1 MDKTLKNIYLRIDA
15 TMQTLH
21 RKAIGELLL
30 KIIYQQG
37 VSITF
42 DGICKAYEKETKGAM
57 ADRVILESILGE
69 MVSSNEIKTE
79 DGRYRLS
86 TGKRKKID
94 KQASSFEEQIDR
106 VIDKFIKPAFTP
118 DQVLKEWFIDA
129 LAFFFANYSDVWISD
144 LKDNSASKVN
154 IVNSK
159 ASILEALNLRTSSN
173 NNIDERDRAN
183 LSGHFLDILTKTGD
197 PALSSVLFESGVSA
211 FSSKLI
217 SSNIGLDAMTL
228 EIFKDSV
235 CILDTNILMYV
246 GMEAGQYFQALE
258 VISSV
263 FASLGIRVYYLDV
276 TEREYLHTVGNKK
289 DAILRLIEK
298 GFDMDVLSK
307 TDDQYLKT
315 ALARE
320 CRGLEDFERFFK
332 DLLVLPSYLDDKE
345 TVPIIKYPADE
356 TLSAS
361 IAAAK
366 ADESLK
372 DEVNSIYKGL
382 TNRDKRPHSLTHDVQ
397 IVAGVEEIR
406 KTVKAFILSQDTC
419 INEYSRRRPSVN
431 DLTLA
436 LKLETLINVLSVY
449 QPETMES
456 DIFSALFVSM
466 LRDGLVPRED
476 VFQLEDL
483 TLMSEREEQI
493 SQLPSDSIVSIAKQI
508 CRLRLSGEPEERITL
523 ALSRAVQGEKMQVAV
538 ALTSTQE
545 QLRLVTEEKE
555 RETKRANNRDNLLR
569 DSLVDG
575 VTKDVLNEIVWKF
588 IGCGFTALVLLVVSF
603 FIGHYLHISSPGSIT
618 PFVNYIIDF
627 AMIVISVFLTALV
640 GRFNKLWYT
649 IRNKNRIIHDR
660 AEEKYKSLLEAEV
673 QITGYSDNS

>member
-30 KIIYQQG
+30 KIIYQQSG
-37 VSITF
+37 SISF
-42 DGICKAYEKETKGAM
+42 DDICKAYQKETKGAI
-57 ADRVILESILGE
+57 ADRALLESILDE
-69 MVSSNEIKTE
+69 MVSSNDIKTE
-79 DGRYRLS
+79 EGRYRIS

-106 VIDKFIKPAFTP
+106 VIDNYIKPAFTP
-118 DQVLKEWFIDA
+118 DHILKEWFIDS

-159 ASILEALNLRTSSN
+159 ASILDALTLRTSN
-173 NNIDERDRAN
+173 NKAIDERDRDN
-183 LSGHFLDILTKTGD
+183 LSERFLDILTKTGD
-197 PALSSVLFESGVSA
+197 TALSSVLFESGVSA

-217 SSNIGLDAMTL
+217 SSNIGLDSMTL

-235 CILDTNILMYV
+235 CVLDTNILMYI
-246 GMEAGQYFQALE
+246 GLEAGQYYQALE

-263 FASLGIRVYYLDV
+263 FSSLGIKVYYLDV
-276 TEREYLHTVGNKK
+276 TEHEYIHTVGNKK
-289 DAILRLIEK
+289 DTILRLIEK
-298 GFDMDVLSK
+298 GFNLDVLSK

-320 CRGLEDFERFFK
+320 CRNADDFERFFK
-332 DLLVLPSYLDDKE
+332 DLIKLPSYLDDKE
-345 TVPIIKYPADE
+345 TVPILKYPADE
-356 TLSAS
+356 ALIAS
-361 IAAAK
+361 VSAAK
-366 ADESLK
+366 TNDALR
-372 DEVNSIYKGL
+372 DEVNTIYKDL
-382 TNRDKRPHSLTHDVQ
+382 TKRDKRPHSLTHDVQ

-419 INEYSRRRPSVN
+419 INEYSRKRPSVN

-466 LRDGLVPRED
+466 LSDGLVPRED

-493 SQLPSDSIVSIAKQI
+493 SQLPADSIVSIAKQI
-508 CRLRLSGEPEERITL
+508 CRLRLSGEPEEKITL

-538 ALTSTQE
+538 ALTTTQE
-545 QLRLVTEEKE
+545 QLRHVTEEKN
-555 RETKRANNRDNLLR
+555 RETKRADNR
-569 DSLVDG
+569 DSLLRVSLEDSAR
-575 VTKDVLNEIVWKF
+575 KDVSGEIFWKSALCVFVAFALFVGSF
-588 IGCGFTALVLLVVSF
+588 ILGR
-603 FIGHYLHISSPGSIT
+603 YLHETSSLS
-618 PFVNYIIDF
+618 PFVNYVIDL
-627 AMIVISVFLTALV
+627 AMVVVSLLMSVLV
-640 GRFNKLWYT
+640 GKISNLWFT
-649 IRNKNRIIHDR
+649 IRNKDSIVQSR
-660 AEEKYKSLLEAEV
+660 ADYKYKTLLETEK
-673 QITGYSDNS
+673 

>member
-30 KIIYQQG
+30 KIIYQQSG
-37 VSITF
+37 SISF
-42 DGICKAYEKETKGAM
+42 DDICKAYQKETKGAI
-57 ADRVILESILGE
+57 AYRELLTSILGE
-69 MVSSNEIKTE
+69 MVSSNDIKTE
-79 DGRYRLS
+79 EGRYRIS

-94 KQASSFEEQIDR
+94 KQTSSFEEQINR
-106 VIDKFIKPAFTP
+106 VIDKYIKPAFTP
-118 DQVLKEWFIDA
+118 DQILKEWFIDA

-159 ASILEALNLRTSSN
+159 ASILDALTLRTSN
-173 NNIDERDRAN
+173 NKAIDERDRDD
-183 LSGHFLDILTKTGD
+183 LSGRFLDILTKTGD

-228 EIFKDSV
+228 EVFKDSI
-235 CILDTNILMYV
+235 CILDTNILMYI
-246 GMEAGQYFQALE
+246 GLEAGQYYQALE

-263 FASLGIRVYYLDV
+263 FTSLGIKVYYLDV
-276 TEREYLHTVGNKK
+276 TEHEYIHTVKNKK

-298 GFDMDVLSK
+298 GFDIDVLFK

-315 ALARE
+315 ALSRS
-320 CRGLEDFERFFK
+320 CRDAEDFERFFK
-332 DLLVLPSYLDDKE
+332 DLIILPTYLDDKE
-345 TVPIIKYPADE
+345 TVPILKYPADE
-356 TLSAS
+356 ALIAS
-361 IAAAK
+361 ISTAK
-366 ADESLK
+366 TNDALR
-372 DEVNSIYKGL
+372 DEVNTIYKDL
-382 TNRDKRPHSLTHDVQ
+382 TKRDKRPHSLTHDVQ

-419 INEYSRRRPSVN
+419 INEYSRKRPSVN

-466 LRDGLVPRED
+466 LSDGLVPRED

-493 SQLPSDSIVSIAKQI
+493 SQLPADSIVTIAKQI
-508 CRLRLSGEPEERITL
+508 CRLRLSGEPEEKITL
-523 ALSRAVQGEKMQVAV
+523 ALSRAVQGEKMQIAV
-538 ALTSTQE
+538 DLTNTQE
-545 QLRLVTEEKE
+545 QLQHVKEEKD
-555 RETKRANNRDNLLR
+555 RETRRADNRDVLLR
-569 DSLVDG
+569 ESLLDSAK
-575 VTKDVLNEIVWKF
+575 KDVSDEIKKKAAICV
-588 IGCGFTALVLLVVSF
+588 IVAIALVALLLVLGGYLCDKLSVSPIVGF
-603 FIGHYLHISSPGSIT
+603 
-618 PFVNYIIDF
+618 IIDCV
-627 AMIVISVFLTALV
+627 MIVVGLLVASFV
-640 GRFNKLWYT
+640 GRFNKLWDT
-649 IRNKNRIIHDR
+649 IRNKDRLATDR
-660 AEEKYKSLLEAEV
+660 AEERYKELLAKENQE
-673 QITGYSDNS
+673 